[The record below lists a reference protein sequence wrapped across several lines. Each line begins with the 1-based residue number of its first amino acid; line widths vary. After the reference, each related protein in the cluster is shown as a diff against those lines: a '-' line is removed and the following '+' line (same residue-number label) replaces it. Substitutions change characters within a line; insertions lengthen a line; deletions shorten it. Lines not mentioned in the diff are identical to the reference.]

1 MMMLPEAKD
10 IRSLDIDESAETFLC
25 IFLAIVRKYP
35 QNRILLFAW
44 IFCAYELARP
54 FIATRCRA
62 GFHTR
67 RLGLMSSHNAAE
79 RLWWPLEGLGTATI
93 SHPVPLL
100 LHCRTSTKL
109 RF

>member
-44 IFCAYELARP
+44 IFCAYELA
-54 FIATRCRA
+54 
-62 GFHTR
+62 
-67 RLGLMSSHNAAE
+67 LS
-79 RLWWPLEGLGTATI
+79 
-93 SHPVPLL
+93 
-100 LHCRTSTKL
+100 
-109 RF
+109 